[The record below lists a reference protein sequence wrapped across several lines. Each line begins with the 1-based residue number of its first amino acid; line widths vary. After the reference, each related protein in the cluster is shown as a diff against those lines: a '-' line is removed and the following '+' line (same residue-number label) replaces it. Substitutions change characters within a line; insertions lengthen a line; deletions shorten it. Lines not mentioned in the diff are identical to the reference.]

1 MEKYGADGDVIEIN
15 LAAVKVQNF
24 DKTISTIPTYSFI
37 SDSFKN
43 WRGMELSDGRRIKR
57 SMNIEINS
65 VEFCTPELLDKL
77 KKIDFLSEYIDEKE
91 VEINLF
97 NKENNASKDFL
108 LNGRNQTNIGLFRYY
123 IEEYLRSNP
132 NVNSDMT
139 LMVRQLKPTEFGVPI
154 EIYCFSASKDW
165 VIYENIVADI
175 FDHLF
180 AATSY
185 FGLTVFERPSGK
197 DLISALAD

>member
-1 MEKYGADGDVIEIN
+1 
-15 LAAVKVQNF
+15 
-24 DKTISTIPTYSFI
+24 
-37 SDSFKN
+37 
-43 WRGMELSDGRRIKR
+43 
-57 SMNIEINS
+57 
-65 VEFCTPELLDKL
+65 
-77 KKIDFLSEYIDEKE
+77 
-91 VEINLF
+91 
-97 NKENNASKDFL
+97 

-123 IEEYLRSNP
+123 IEEYLRNNP

-165 VIYENIVADI
+165 VVYENIVADI

-185 FGLTVFERPSGK
+185 FGLAVFERPSGK
-197 DLISALAD
+197 DLTSALVD